1 MYRKI
6 LVPIDGSDHSHYTLD
21 QALKLAQLSGSE
33 TQITVFH
40 VCSYF
45 PYGDLT
51 MAIDMNRLLQD
62 EGAAVLADAEPL
74 LVSGRVRHDSE
85 VIVGDPAEEICRK
98 ADAGEYDLIV
108 IGNRGR
114 GLFSELLLG
123 SVSHKVIQH
132 ASCPV
137 LVIRRPD
144 RSAPASV

>member
-6 LVPIDGSDHSHYTLD
+6 LVPVDGSDHSHYTLS
-21 QALKLAQLSGSE
+21 QAVKLATLFGADTQL
-33 TQITVFH
+33 TIIH

-45 PYGDLT
+45 PYGDLS
-51 MAIDMNRLLQD
+51 MAIDMNRLLTD
-62 EGAAVLADAEPL
+62 EGTAVLADAEQWLDGVGFPHDA
-74 LVSGRVRHDSE
+74 VS
-85 VIVGDPAEEICRK
+85 VIGDPAEEICRK
-98 ADAGEYDLIV
+98 AEDEQYELII

-137 LVIRRPD
+137 LVIRKTGD
-144 RSAPASV
+144 ETLG